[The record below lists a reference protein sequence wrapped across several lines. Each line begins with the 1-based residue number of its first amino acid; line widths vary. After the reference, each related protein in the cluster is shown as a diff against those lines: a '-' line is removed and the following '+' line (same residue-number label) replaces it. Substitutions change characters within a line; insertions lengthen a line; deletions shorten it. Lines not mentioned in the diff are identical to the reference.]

1 MNSKPTA
8 HSSQLTAQSSKLTL
22 AIPSGERSK
31 AFALRTLRQA
41 GLEIPELEDSRSLRF
56 EFPDVTLLLV
66 KDPDVPVYVD
76 VGVADCGVVG
86 KDWILESGR
95 DNYEPVDLGG
105 NQYRFSLITLA
116 QEKPRIERVATK
128 YPRATRDFLQKL
140 GMAAD
145 VIPLNGKI
153 ELAALT
159 GLADAIVDIV
169 ETGRTL
175 KENGLI
181 EKQVLLELSTRFIVN
196 RAALKLKAQ
205 RLRNFIHAL
214 ENNAKS

>member
-1 MNSKPTA
+1 M
-8 HSSQLTAQSSKLTL
+8 QLTI

-31 AFALRTLRQA
+31 KFALDCLRRA
-41 GLEIPELEDSRSLRF
+41 GFDLPNLTDTRSLRL
-56 EFPDVTLLLV
+56 EFGELTLLLV

-76 VGVADCGVVG
+76 VGVADCGIVG
-86 KDWILESGR
+86 QDHILESGR

-105 NQYRFSLITLA
+105 NKYRFSYITLA
-116 QEKPRIERVATK
+116 NVPARVERVATK
-128 YPRATRDFLQKL
+128 YPRATRQFLRQR

-145 VIPLNGKI
+145 VIALGGKI

-175 KENGLI
+175 QENGLV
-181 EKQVLLELSTRFIVN
+181 ERERLLELSTRFIVN
-196 RAALKLKAQ
+196 RAALKLKAAT
-205 RLRNFIHAL
+205 LRDLIHSLAAIS
-214 ENNAKS
+214 AKIPT